1 MRDPDDGHAG
11 IEAPLPSI
19 PAERDLTE
27 NHAVL
32 WTVIITAAVLDVVT
46 TMVGLGIGLSEGNA
60 VARAFIA
67 TYGLSGIGWL
77 KFAALVVLVLTW
89 AFLPTRRSTVVLHGF
104 ALVSLLVVALNAV
117 TLAVA

>member
-1 MRDPDDGHAG
+1 MRDNEDWLGSVGPSM
-11 IEAPLPSI
+11 PRLPE
-19 PAERDLTE
+19 ERVLTE

-32 WTVIITAAVLDVVT
+32 WTVIITAAVLDVIT
-46 TMVGLGIGLSEGNA
+46 TMVGLGIGLAEGNT

-89 AFLPTRRSTVVLHGF
+89 AFLPDRRSTVVLHGF

-117 TLAVA
+117 TLAIA